1 MTANDVIK
9 KAIDSSDMQELK
21 SIGDLIKQRKENISK
36 AIMRDLK
43 VGDRVQ
49 FENRYGKI
57 QVGTVRK
64 KNIKRCVIDT
74 HDGGWNVPAS
84 MLQAVEEWDE

>member
-1 MTANDVIK
+1 MTTNEIIK
-9 KAIDSSDMQELK
+9 KAIDSSDMKKLK

-36 AIMRDLK
+36 SIMRDLK

-49 FENRYGKI
+49 FENRYGEI
-57 QVGTVRK
+57 QIGTVRK

-74 HDGGWNVPAS
+74 PEGGWNVPAS
-84 MLQAVEEWDE
+84 MLQSVEWDK

>member
-1 MTANDVIK
+1 MTTNEIIK
-9 KAIDSSDMQELK
+9 KAIDSSDMKELK

-36 AIMRDLK
+36 SIMRDLK

-49 FENRYGKI
+49 FENRYGEI

-74 HDGGWNVPAS
+74 PEGGWNVPAS
-84 MLQAVEEWDE
+84 MLQSVEWDE

>member
-1 MTANDVIK
+1 MTTNEIIK
-9 KAIDSSDMQELK
+9 KAIDSSDMRELK

-36 AIMRDLK
+36 SIMRDLK

-49 FENRYGKI
+49 FENRYGEI
-57 QVGTVRK
+57 QIGTVRK

-74 HDGGWNVPAS
+74 PEGGWNVPAS
-84 MLQAVEEWDE
+84 MLQSVEWDE

>member
-1 MTANDVIK
+1 MTAHDVIK
-9 KAIDSSDMQELK
+9 KAIDSSDIKELK
-21 SIGDLIKQRKENISK
+21 SIGDLIKQRKENISQQ
-36 AIMRDLK
+36 IMRDLK

-49 FENRYGKI
+49 FENRYGEI

>member
-9 KAIDSSDMQELK
+9 KAIDSSDMKELK
-21 SIGDLIKQRKENISK
+21 SIGDLIKQRKENISQQ
-36 AIMRDLK
+36 IMRNLK

-49 FENRYGKI
+49 FENRYGEI
-57 QVGTVRK
+57 QIGTVRK

-74 HDGGWNVPAS
+74 PEGGWNVPAS